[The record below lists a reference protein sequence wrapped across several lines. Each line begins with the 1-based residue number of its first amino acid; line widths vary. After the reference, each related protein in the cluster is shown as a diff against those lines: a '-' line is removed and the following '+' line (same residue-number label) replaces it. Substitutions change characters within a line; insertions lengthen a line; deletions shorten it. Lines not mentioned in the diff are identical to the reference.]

1 MNKPIDTYKKVN
13 TSQEVSQYR
22 AVQMLLDGAL
32 ERVRL
37 ARLAQSEGNSEV
49 RGLAVGNTM
58 TILGVLQASLDKAQ
72 GGELAENLDALY
84 DYMTRRLAG
93 VAVEREATSL
103 DEVESL
109 LAQIKDAWDAIGAE
123 VEAASGSQGIL

>member
-1 MNKPIDTYKKVN
+1 MSKPIDTYKKVN

-22 AVQMLLDGAL
+22 TVQMLLDGAL

-37 ARLAQSEGNSEV
+37 ARLAQAEGNSEV

-93 VAVEREATSL
+93 VAVESEATSL
-103 DEVESL
+103 DEVEAL
-109 LAQIKDAWDAIGAE
+109 LTQVKDAWDAIGGE
-123 VEAASGSQGIL
+123 VEPASGN

>member
-1 MNKPIDTYKKVN
+1 MSKPIDTYKKVN

-22 AVQMLLDGAL
+22 TVQMLLDGAL

-37 ARLAQSEGNSEV
+37 ARLAQAEGNSEV

-58 TILGVLQASLDKAQ
+58 TILGVLQASLDKDA
-72 GGELAENLDALY
+72 GGEIAANLDALY

-93 VAVEREATSL
+93 VAVECAATSL
-103 DEVESL
+103 DEVEAL
-109 LAQIKDAWDAIGAE
+109 LTQVKVAWDAIGGE
-123 VEAASGSQGIL
+123 VEPASGN

>member
-1 MNKPIDTYKKVN
+1 MSRPIDTYKQVN

-37 ARLAQSEGNSEV
+37 ARLAQAEGNSEV

-84 DYMTRRLAG
+84 DYMTRRFAG

-103 DEVESL
+103 DEVEAL
-109 LAQIKDAWDAIGAE
+109 LTQVKDAWDAIGGE
-123 VEAASGSQGIL
+123 VEPASGN